1 MRRGSSSW
9 IIYMILFQFEDGL
22 DGTEADA
29 VAITQEFTFDA
40 FVVNVESVRGAEV
53 TNFVTFSFIRFD
65 RGVFTGNGFIIEVDI
80 IFGVRADGR
89 EIFFNEE
96 GGVSEDA
103 TRDLNFTAIG
113 HLVVGAI
120 GQSA

>member
-1 MRRGSSSW
+1 
-9 IIYMILFQFEDGL
+9 MILFQFEDGL

-65 RGVFTGNGFIIEVDI
+65 RGVFTRNGFIIEVDI